1 MSEAEFQT
9 QVISIARMYGWRVQH
24 SRAVQ
29 MANGKWLTPIQG
41 DAGFPDLIL
50 VKPGARGGII
60 YAELKTDLGR
70 VAPHQR
76 DWLRAI
82 DAAGGEACVWRPT
95 DMATIAERLSALRS
109 NVRVTQ

>member
-1 MSEAEFQT
+1 
-9 QVISIARMYGWRVQH
+9 
-24 SRAVQ
+24 

-60 YAELKTDLGR
+60 FAELKSDLGR
-70 VAPHQR
+70 VAAHQR

-82 DAAGGEACVWRPT
+82 DAAGGEVCVWRPA
-95 DMATIAERLSALRS
+95 DLQTIAERLSALKT
-109 NVRVTQ
+109 NVRMNT

>member
-9 QVISIARMYGWRVQH
+9 SVISLARMYGWRVQH
-24 SRAVQ
+24 ARAVQ

-60 YAELKTDLGR
+60 FAELKTDLGR

-82 DAAGGEACVWRPT
+82 DAAGGEVCVWRPA
-95 DMATIAERLSALRS
+95 DLQTIAERLSALKT
-109 NVRVTQ
+109 NVRVTP